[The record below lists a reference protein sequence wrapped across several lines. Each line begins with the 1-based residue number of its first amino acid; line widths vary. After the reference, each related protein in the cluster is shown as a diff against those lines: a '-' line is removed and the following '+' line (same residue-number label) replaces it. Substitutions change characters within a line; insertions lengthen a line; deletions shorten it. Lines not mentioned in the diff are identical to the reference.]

1 MLRFNFAINAVL
13 GTLLVTP
20 ALTLGMQHNDSLE
33 ATLKRTVASLEEL
46 SRIERRLRER
56 DPSAIAD
63 VVNVTEPAL
72 ATSNGDGAARDAAL
86 SDLRGVVSKLQ
97 GELDELENL
106 ENRATPQQLTQ
117 LARIPT
123 LDVAPESSQLT
134 KAELTVGLDDA
145 LRRRLGE
152 RPRQLMVDTARS
164 VATNTEPL
172 PTNAK
177 TAFESETYAADALRL
192 GRAHYRQGEYDKAL
206 AALESGQDAESL
218 YWKARC
224 LEKLGR
230 EADAIKAY
238 NAVIALPDGGYSSER
253 AKEDLEFL
261 QWRIAF
267 QKTRAKTATG
277 SAATGTSK
285 L

>member
-1 MLRFNFAINAVL
+1 MLRFNFAINAAL

-20 ALTLGMQHNDSLE
+20 ALTLGVQHNDSLE

-46 SRIERRLRER
+46 GRIERRLRER

-63 VVNVTEPAL
+63 AVNATEPAL
-72 ATSNGDGAARDAAL
+72 ATSNGDGSARDAAL

-97 GELDELENL
+97 GELDELEN
-106 ENRATPQQLTQ
+106 RATPQQLTQ
-117 LARIPT
+117 VARIPT
-123 LDVAPESSQLT
+123 LDVAPESVQPT
-134 KAELTVGLDDA
+134 KADLTVGLDDA

-152 RPRQLMVDTARS
+152 RPRPRKVETARS
-164 VATNTEPL
+164 VSTNTEQL
-172 PTNAK
+172 SSNAK
-177 TAFESETYAADALRL
+177 TAFESESYAADALRL
-192 GRAHYRQGEYDKAL
+192 GRAHYRQGEFEKAL

-230 EADAIKAY
+230 DADAIKAY
-238 NAVIALPDGGYSSER
+238 NAVIALPDGGYSSQR

-261 QWRIAF
+261 EWRIAF
-267 QKTRAKTATG
+267 QKTRAKNTSG
-277 SAATGTSK
+277 SAAAGASK
-285 L
+285 P

>member
-1 MLRFNFAINAVL
+1 MLRFNFAINAAL

-20 ALTLGMQHNDSLE
+20 ALTLGVQHNDSLE

-46 SRIERRLRER
+46 GRIERRLRER

-63 VVNVTEPAL
+63 AVNATEPAL
-72 ATSNGDGAARDAAL
+72 ATSNGDGSARDAAL

-97 GELDELENL
+97 GELDELEN
-106 ENRATPQQLTQ
+106 RATPQQLTQ
-117 LARIPT
+117 VARIPT
-123 LDVAPESSQLT
+123 LDVAPESVQPT
-134 KAELTVGLDDA
+134 KADLTVGLDDA

-152 RPRQLMVDTARS
+152 RPRPLMVETARS
-164 VATNTEPL
+164 VSTNTEQL
-172 PTNAK
+172 SSNAK
-177 TAFESETYAADALRL
+177 TAFESESYAADALRL
-192 GRAHYRQGEYDKAL
+192 GRAHYRQGEFEKAL

-230 EADAIKAY
+230 DADAIKAY
-238 NAVIALPDGGYSSER
+238 NAVIALPDGGYSSQR

-261 QWRIAF
+261 EWRIAF
-267 QKTRAKTATG
+267 QKTRAKNTGG
-277 SAATGTSK
+277 SAAAGASK
-285 L
+285 P

>member
-1 MLRFNFAINAVL
+1 MLRFNFAVNAVL

-46 SRIERRLRER
+46 GRIERRLRER

-63 VVNVTEPAL
+63 AVNATEAPL
-72 ATSNGDGAARDAAL
+72 ATSNGDGSARDAAL

-97 GELDELENL
+97 GELDELENK
-106 ENRATPQQLTQ
+106 ATPQQLTQ
-117 LARIPT
+117 VARIPT
-123 LDVAPESSQLT
+123 LDVAPESMQPT
-134 KAELTVGLDDA
+134 KADLTVGLDDA

-152 RPRQLMVDTARS
+152 RPRPLMVESTRS
-164 VATNTEPL
+164 VATNTEQL
-172 PTNAK
+172 STNAK
-177 TAFESETYAADALRL
+177 TAFEGETYAADALRL

-238 NAVIALPDGGYSSER
+238 NAVIALPDGGYSSQR

-261 QWRIAF
+261 EWRIAF
-267 QKTRAKTATG
+267 QKTRAKSATG
-277 SAATGTSK
+277 APAAGASK
-285 L
+285 P

>member
-1 MLRFNFAINAVL
+1 MLRFNFAVNAVL

-20 ALTLGMQHNDSLE
+20 ALTLGVQHNDSLE

-46 SRIERRLRER
+46 GRIERRLRER

-63 VVNVTEPAL
+63 AVNATEAPL
-72 ATSNGDGAARDAAL
+72 ATSNGDGSARDAAL

-97 GELDELENL
+97 GELDELENK
-106 ENRATPQQLTQ
+106 ATPQQLTQ
-117 LARIPT
+117 VARLPT
-123 LDVAPESSQLT
+123 LDIAPESMQPT
-134 KAELTVGLDDA
+134 KADLTVGLDDA

-152 RPRQLMVDTARS
+152 RPRPLMVESTRS
-164 VATNTEPL
+164 VATKTEQL
-172 PTNAK
+172 STNAK
-177 TAFESETYAADALRL
+177 TAFEGETYAADALRL

-238 NAVIALPDGGYSSER
+238 NAVIALPDGGYSSQR

-261 QWRIAF
+261 EWRIAF
-267 QKTRAKTATG
+267 QKTRAKSATG
-277 SAATGTSK
+277 APAAGASK
-285 L
+285 P

>member
-20 ALTLGMQHNDSLE
+20 ALTLGVQHNDSLE
-33 ATLKRTVASLEEL
+33 ATLKRTAASLEEL
-46 SRIERRLRER
+46 GRIERRLRER

-63 VVNVTEPAL
+63 AVNATEPAL
-72 ATSNGDGAARDAAL
+72 ATSNGDGSARDAAL
-86 SDLRGVVSKLQ
+86 GDLRGVVSKLQ
-97 GELDELENL
+97 SELDELENK
-106 ENRATPQQLTQ
+106 ATPQQLTQ
-117 LARIPT
+117 IARIPT
-123 LDVAPESSQLT
+123 FDVAPENTQPS

-152 RPRQLMVDTARS
+152 RPRPLMVEATRS
-164 VATNTEPL
+164 ASNKSEPL
-172 PTNAK
+172 TSQSK
-177 TAFESETYAADALRL
+177 TAFESENYAADALRL

-224 LEKLGR
+224 LEKLAR

-238 NAVIALPDGGYSSER
+238 NAVIALPDGGYSSQR

-261 QWRIAF
+261 EWRIAF
-267 QKTRAKTATG
+267 QKTRAKNTEGAQ
-277 SAATGTSK
+277 AAGANK
-285 L
+285 P

>member
-1 MLRFNFAINAVL
+1 MLRFNFAVNAVL

-20 ALTLGMQHNDSLE
+20 ALTLGVQHNDSLE

-46 SRIERRLRER
+46 GRIERRLRER

-63 VVNVTEPAL
+63 AVNATEAPL
-72 ATSNGDGAARDAAL
+72 ATSNGDGSARDAAL

-97 GELDELENL
+97 GELDELENK
-106 ENRATPQQLTQ
+106 ATPQQLTQ
-117 LARIPT
+117 VARLPT
-123 LDVAPESSQLT
+123 LDIAPESMQPT
-134 KAELTVGLDDA
+134 KADLTVGLDDA

-152 RPRQLMVDTARS
+152 RPRPLMVESTRS
-164 VATNTEPL
+164 VATNTEQL
-172 PTNAK
+172 STNAK
-177 TAFESETYAADALRL
+177 TAFEGETYAADALRL

-238 NAVIALPDGGYSSER
+238 NAVIALPDGGYSSQR

-261 QWRIAF
+261 EWRIAF
-267 QKTRAKTATG
+267 QKTRAKSATG
-277 SAATGTSK
+277 APAAGASK
-285 L
+285 P

>member
-1 MLRFNFAINAVL
+1 MLRFNFAVNAVL

-46 SRIERRLRER
+46 GRIERRLRER

-63 VVNVTEPAL
+63 AINATEPAL
-72 ATSNGDGAARDAAL
+72 ATSNGDGSARDAAL

-97 GELDELENL
+97 GELDELEN
-106 ENRATPQQLTQ
+106 RATPQQLTQ
-117 LARIPT
+117 VNRIPT
-123 LDVAPESSQLT
+123 LDIAPESTLPA

-152 RPRQLMVDTARS
+152 RPRPLMVDTARNVS
-164 VATNTEPL
+164 NTTEQL
-172 PTNAK
+172 STNAK

-238 NAVIALPDGGYSSER
+238 NAVIALPDGGYSSQR

-261 QWRIAF
+261 EWRIAF

-277 SAATGTSK
+277 SDAAGASK
-285 L
+285 P

>member
-20 ALTLGMQHNDSLE
+20 AVTLGFQHNDTLE

-46 SRIERRLRER
+46 GRIERRLRER

-63 VVNVTEPAL
+63 AINATEPAL
-72 ATSNGDGAARDAAL
+72 ATSNGDGSARDAAL

-97 GELDELENL
+97 GELDELENK
-106 ENRATPQQLTQ
+106 ATPQQMTQ
-117 LARIPT
+117 VARIPT
-123 LDVAPESSQLT
+123 VDVAPTSTQPA

-152 RPRQLMVDTARS
+152 RPRPLMVEAARTVS
-164 VATNTEPL
+164 TSTEQITSPS
-172 PTNAK
+172 K
-177 TAFESETYAADALRL
+177 TAFESENYAADALRL

-206 AALESGQDAESL
+206 AALEGAQDGEAL

-230 EADAIKAY
+230 ESDAIKAY
-238 NAVIALPDGGYSSER
+238 NAVIALPDAGYSSQR

-261 QWRIAF
+261 EWRIAF
-267 QKTRAKTATG
+267 QKSR
-277 SAATGTSK
+277 SK
-285 L
+285 DGANSQGAGASKP